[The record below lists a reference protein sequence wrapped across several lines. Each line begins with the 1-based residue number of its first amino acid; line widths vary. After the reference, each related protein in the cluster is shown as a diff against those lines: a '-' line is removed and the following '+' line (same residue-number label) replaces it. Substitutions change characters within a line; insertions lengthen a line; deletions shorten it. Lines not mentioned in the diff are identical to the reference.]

1 MDAPPNVDAAM
12 GAFALPG
19 FVQRDDKGIFIDLAA
34 LDSRQLFASFLDRLY
49 SSGFRLAGG
58 DYPLIHRLLYEL
70 DAKALGEWAE
80 RLEAVGKPPAV
91 IIARNIVPFADER
104 RLLYRGWRPD
114 SHGNSADYFFEPIHL
129 DRDISVEI
137 PSEVPGNP
145 SRFETRTVSELQAL
159 NLDEF
164 YAAAWIAGI
173 RFGWDCQTIAL
184 EFSRDGGKFKSA
196 NKVTVAHGLEATPG
210 EDASAAEEAGES
222 MHRSNAPKM
231 LRDGRV
237 DLTVFANRF
246 PQVKTGMR
254 LLRKI
259 PRVLGKEG
267 FDVRGNVREPDLPS
281 DFSIDDLAGPGTRVE
296 KGAQGE
302 FVLAAMD
309 GFLNIDSKTNLIS
322 VTEKIVNRDGV
333 SVRTTGNL
341 LLQGDE
347 FEEHGEVQER
357 RTVEGLHMTFMADV
371 FGNVV
376 SRGGRIT
383 LKRHLAGGSAISEGG
398 SIVIEGGASRATIEA
413 PGGEVTVKFAE
424 SSRIVARKVTI
435 ERACL
440 CDIVADEVHITSAE
454 GCAVAGR
461 SIEIES
467 TTPRK
472 NSEACIVVVLPD
484 LTNIDLAIRN
494 EEKRRSENA
503 AKIDALSQRQQEIQT
518 APELKTFLMVQKKRS
533 TGEIT
538 MTPEQEA
545 QFRVLAGKAAPGLK
559 QLNDL
564 RTAIQAL
571 LALQSEIEQKLAALA
586 SRKAALFEG
595 LSCRI
600 ELVNGDTVVRTR
612 SPLPNE
618 EPLEKLPARTL
629 AMRLRELGANSR
641 QVFADSHGHVD
652 WRWDGR

>member
-1 MDAPPNVDAAM
+1 MATTPNLNAEM
-12 GAFALPG
+12 GALALPG
-19 FVQRDDKGIFIDLAA
+19 FVQRDDKGIFIDLTA
-34 LDSRQLFASFLDRLY
+34 LDSRQLFADFLDRLY
-49 SSGFRLAGG
+49 SSGFRLVGG
-58 DYPLIHRLLYEL
+58 DYPLILRLLYEL

-80 RLEAVGKPPAV
+80 RLEAAGKAPAV
-91 IIARNIVPFADER
+91 LIARNLVPFADER
-104 RLLYRGWRPD
+104 RLLYRGWRPA
-114 SHGNSADYFFEPIHL
+114 SHGNSADYFFEPIHVE
-129 DRDISVEI
+129 RDISVEI
-137 PSEVPGNP
+137 PSDVPGEP
-145 SRFETRTVSELQAL
+145 SRFETRKVSELQAL
-159 NLDEF
+159 NIDEF
-164 YAAAWIAGI
+164 YAAAWIAGV
-173 RFGWDCQTIAL
+173 RFGWDCAAVGL

-196 NKVTVAHGLEATPG
+196 NKLTVARGLEATPG

-267 FDVRGNVREPDLPS
+267 FDVRGNAREPDLPR
-281 DFSIDDLAGPGTRVE
+281 DFTIDELAGPGTRVE
-296 KGAQGE
+296 KNKQGE
-302 FVLAAMD
+302 FVVAAMD

-341 LLQGDE
+341 SLRGDE

-371 FGNVV
+371 FGNVI
-376 SRGGRIT
+376 SRGGCIT
-383 LKRHLAGGSAISEGG
+383 LKQHLAGGSAISEGG
-398 SIVIEGGASRATIEA
+398 SVVIEGGASRATIEA
-413 PGGEVTVKFAE
+413 LGGEVNVKFAE

-440 CDIVADEVHITSAE
+440 CDIVAEEVNIVSAE

-461 SIEIES
+461 RIAIES
-467 TTPRK
+467 TSPRK
-472 NSEACIVVVLPD
+472 NSEACVVIELPD
-484 LTNIDLAIRN
+484 LAGLDLAVKN
-494 EEKRRSENA
+494 EEKRRGDNA
-503 AKIDALSQRQQEIQT
+503 AKINALAQRQQEIQA
-518 APELKTFLMVQKKRS
+518 APELKTFLMVQKKRNA
-533 TGEIT
+533 GEIT

-545 QFRVLAGKAAPGLK
+545 QFRALAGKATPGLK
-559 QLNDL
+559 QLTDL
-564 RTAIQAL
+564 RAATQAL
-571 LALQSEIEQKLAALA
+571 LAQQGEIEQKIAALG
-586 SRKAALFEG
+586 RQKAALLG
-595 LSCRI
+595 SLSCRI
-600 ELVNGDTVVRTR
+600 QLVNGDTVVRAR

-618 EPLEKLPARTL
+618 EPLEKLAARTL

-641 QVFADSHGHVD
+641 QLFADSHGNVD
-652 WRWDGR
+652 WRWDGN